1 MWISKQ
7 AYEDLCDRNE
17 FLKNWNSTLSN
28 KTGILEM
35 FNEALR
41 EEIERRT
48 ALENRRKSDAR
59 MKERKESHEYAKIC
73 LEKAKYELDC
83 GNPLNAKLLFTE
95 YEENIDYRVEEDA
108 KKNETKTD
116 AFNEAAK
123 PLMEWLEKNCDP
135 HHVAIVD
142 IMGAQLKSGEM
153 GVPSP
158 LAIKYREENND
169 MVK

>member
-1 MWISKQ
+1 MWIKKQEYNQMRDMIKYLKDYKQELISKL
-7 AYEDLCDRNE
+7 E
-17 FLKNWNSTLSN
+17 TL
-28 KTGILEM
+28 GM

-59 MKERKESHEYAKIC
+59 MKERKESHEYAKLC

-83 GNPLNAKLLFTE
+83 GNAQNAKLLFAE

-108 KKNETKTD
+108 KKDETKTD

-123 PLMEWLEKNCDP
+123 PLMEWMGNNCNP
-135 HHVAIVD
+135 HHEAIVNC
-142 IMGAQLKSGEM
+142 MGAQLLSGEI

-158 LAIKYREENND
+158 MAIKYREEKENE
-169 MVK
+169 